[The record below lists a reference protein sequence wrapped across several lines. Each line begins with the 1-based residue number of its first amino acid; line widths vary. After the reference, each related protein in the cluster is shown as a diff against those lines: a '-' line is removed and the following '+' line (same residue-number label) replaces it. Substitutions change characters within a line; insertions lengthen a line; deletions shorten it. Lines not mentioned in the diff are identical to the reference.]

1 VRVGLVIAG
10 VSAFVKRA
18 RLFVIG
24 VGILEMSS
32 GLIAV
37 SVVGDEMRVRLL
49 AASVEILEMRRRLIE
64 TAARESRLP
73 TWGFG
78 AIAMNVGATALR
90 AAAGMMTARPTTT
103 RPCIRSTRTRL
114 VAAGVRSATIGT
126 RPSSAGVR
134 SATVGTR
141 PSTARVRSTTVTGG
155 ANSA

>member
-1 VRVGLVIAG
+1 VGLVIAG

-37 SVVGDEMRVRLL
+37 SVVGDEMRVRSLRGGVETLGVRVRLL
-49 AASVEILEMRRRLIE
+49 AGSVEILEMRRRLIE

-73 TWGFG
+73 TWDFG
-78 AIAMNVGATALR
+78 AIAMNVGSTALR

-126 RPSSAGVR
+126 RPSSV
-134 SATVGTR
+134 
-141 PSTARVRSTTVTGG
+141 
-155 ANSA
+155 

>member
-1 VRVGLVIAG
+1 VGLVIAG

-37 SVVGDEMRVRLL
+37 SVVGDEMRVRSLRGGVETLGVRVRLL
-49 AASVEILEMRRRLIE
+49 AGSVEILEMRRRLIE

-78 AIAMNVGATALR
+78 AIAMNVGSTALR

-126 RPSSAGVR
+126 RPSSL
-134 SATVGTR
+134 
-141 PSTARVRSTTVTGG
+141 
-155 ANSA
+155 

>member
-1 VRVGLVIAG
+1 VGLVIAG

-37 SVVGDEMRVRLL
+37 SVVGDEMRVRSLRGGVETLGVRVRLL

-78 AIAMNVGATALR
+78 AIAMNVGSTALR

-126 RPSSAGVR
+126 RPSSV
-134 SATVGTR
+134 
-141 PSTARVRSTTVTGG
+141 
-155 ANSA
+155 